1 MTVINACNVQIMNAN
16 IGICRETNR
25 NLYVPGV
32 GSFAPKSTGDYAIHI
47 SRDEKPIKGSPFHI
61 KVGDKELAHAS
72 KVKVSGPTTK
82 AKANEPNILELDCS
96 KAGRTK
102 KSPALRYNNQ
112 WNFSKT
118 CSENMLFYVCNFSFW
133 LEFNYLFFT
142 HCYETFTCTGYGG
155 LSVVI
160 EGPHRSEIECKH
172 YENRKYKISYSPHE
186 PGIYILNLRFADD
199 HLPGNTIGRTFAI

>member
-1 MTVINACNVQIMNAN
+1 MTVINACNVQIMNAY

-25 NLYVPGV
+25 NQYFPGV

-96 KAGRTK
+96 DAGRTK

-112 WNFSKT
+112 
-118 CSENMLFYVCNFSFW
+118 
-133 LEFNYLFFT
+133 
-142 HCYETFTCTGYGG
+142 
-155 LSVVI
+155 
-160 EGPHRSEIECKH
+160 
-172 YENRKYKISYSPHE
+172 
-186 PGIYILNLRFADD
+186 
-199 HLPGNTIGRTFAI
+199 

>member
-1 MTVINACNVQIMNAN
+1 MQC
-16 IGICRETNR
+16 TNNER
-25 NLYVPGV
+25 IYWYLPWNQSNLYFPGV

-96 KAGRTK
+96 DAGRTK

-118 CSENMLFYVCNFSFW
+118 CSENMLFYVISAFDWNSITFFS
-133 LEFNYLFFT
+133 LIAMK
-142 HCYETFTCTGYGG
+142 
-155 LSVVI
+155 LSLAQDMAAWVSSLKDHI
-160 EGPHRSEIECKH
+160 AR
-172 YENRKYKISYSPHE
+172 R
-186 PGIYILNLRFADD
+186 LNANTMKTESIRFHTVHMNPAS
-199 HLPGNTIGRTFAI
+199 TS